1 MASPREIQ
9 AHLTP
14 TEIATHLRAMS
25 IGDKMIF
32 GNHTVMSLINTE
44 NGCGARIVRR
54 VYLVIDHGNDE
65 EKSWLSF
72 EEAFQL
78 LCVLSAKR
86 TIGEETWERWTE

>member
-32 GNHTVMSLINTE
+32 GNHTVMSLINTF
-44 NGCGARIVRR
+44 
-54 VYLVIDHGNDE
+54 LVIDHGNDE